1 MDPRELLEGLLQSG
15 KKIAEQTLESGKDL
29 AAKGKDLAE
38 DKLGIP
44 QDGEGRGDSLSNLG
58 KGAAVGGLLALLVGT
73 ERGRKVSGSA
83 IKLGGLAALGGLAYK
98 VFKDYQAKGDAP
110 EAEIGTAI
118 GDLSGG
124 AGTNRSVG
132 LIKAMIAAAKADG
145 KVDAAEQLKLAEQI
159 EALGLD
165 EGVATSLKDELAKP
179 LDAAAVASLADS
191 PAAAAEIYLASRM
204 VLDVDRQVERDYLN
218 DLAAALKLD
227 GALVN
232 QLEIEASLA
241 A

>member
-118 GDLSGG
+118 GDLSGD

>member
-44 QDGEGRGDSLSNLG
+44 ADGEGRSDTMSNLG

-83 IKLGGLAALGGLAYK
+83 LKIGGLAALGGLAFK
-98 VFKDYQAKGDAP
+98 VFKDYTAQGNT
-110 EAEIGTAI
+110 EQEIGTSI
-118 GDLSGG
+118 SDLSGEQ
-124 AGTNRSVG
+124 GTTRSVG
-132 LIKAMIAAAKADG
+132 LIKAMIGAAKADG
-145 KVDAAEQLKLAEQI
+145 KVDAAEQVRISEQI

-165 EGVATSLKDELAKP
+165 ESVATSLKDELAKP
-179 LDAAAVASLADS
+179 LDAAAIAALADS

-204 VLDVDRQVERDYLN
+204 VLDVDRQAERDYLN
-218 DLAAALKLD
+218 DLAAAMKLD
-227 GALVN
+227 GAVVN